1 MFDHGIKTKRE
12 TMVVVVVMVAVVVVV
27 VVGGG
32 EEWGGSGRIVGKRP
46 ISFSTKDGPA
56 RGERGRGGGGGEDSV
71 PNTIVLVNGVH
82 YK

>member
-56 RGERGRGGGGGEDSV
+56 RGERGKRRGRGFGSQYHCIGKRRS
-71 PNTIVLVNGVH
+71 L
-82 YK
+82 

>member
-12 TMVVVVVMVAVVVVV
+12 TMVVVVMVMVVVVVV

-56 RGERGRGGGGGEDSV
+56 RGGGEGGGEGFGSQYHC
-71 PNTIVLVNGVH
+71 IGKRRSL
-82 YK
+82 

>member
-1 MFDHGIKTKRE
+1 MA
-12 TMVVVVVMVAVVVVV
+12 MVV

-56 RGERGRGGGGGEDSV
+56 RGGGGGEGEGIRF
-71 PNTIVLVNGVH
+71 PIPL
-82 YK
+82 YW

>member
-12 TMVVVVVMVAVVVVV
+12 TMVVVVVMVAVVVMV

-56 RGERGRGGGGGEDSV
+56 RGERGERRGRGRGFGSQYHCIGKRRS
-71 PNTIVLVNGVH
+71 L
-82 YK
+82 

>member
-56 RGERGRGGGGGEDSV
+56 RGERGERRRGGGEGIRF
-71 PNTIVLVNGVH
+71 PIPL
-82 YK
+82 YW